1 MNFQKN
7 NIDFTL
13 YIIYVSP
20 NVFIARIIIDRRQT
34 IFTRFVDNHK

>member
-7 NIDFTL
+7 NIKFQL

-20 NVFIARIIIDRRQT
+20 NVFIARFIIDRG
-34 IFTRFVDNHK
+34 